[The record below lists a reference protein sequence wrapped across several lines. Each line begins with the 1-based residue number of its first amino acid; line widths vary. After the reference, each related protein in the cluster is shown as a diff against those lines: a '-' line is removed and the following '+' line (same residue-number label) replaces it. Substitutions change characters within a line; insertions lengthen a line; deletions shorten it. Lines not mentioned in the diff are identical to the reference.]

1 MGPSTVEQAG
11 VRRRGQLYVAGAAL
25 AWSSAGVLQRELS
38 VDTTTQLAGRAVF
51 AFLALGVFVVAISG
65 RRTTHAFRSMGRA
78 GLAVAV
84 CTAVASGSFIVALNH
99 ATVANVFFMQAAA
112 PIGAALIAWLAL
124 REAITRRACLAMVV
138 ALFGVVLM
146 VGAPGSS
153 SLLGI
158 GASLVMTLAFSVG
171 IVITR
176 HRRDVSMAPAVCLSQ
191 LLLVL
196 AFGPFAQPSSVT
208 GPDLGRSSCWDSVR

>member
-1 MGPSTVEQAG
+1 
-11 VRRRGQLYVAGAAL
+11 
-25 AWSSAGVLQRELS
+25 
-38 VDTTTQLAGRAVF
+38 
-51 AFLALGVFVVAISG
+51 
-65 RRTTHAFRSMGRA
+65 
-78 GLAVAV
+78 
-84 CTAVASGSFIVALNH
+84 
-99 ATVANVFFMQAAA
+99 MQAAA

-158 GASLVMTLAFSVG
+158 GASLVTTLAFSVG

-191 LLLVL
+191 LSLFTHS
-196 AFGPFAQPSSVT
+196 A
-208 GPDLGRSSCWDSVR
+208 RSHSLRA

>member
-1 MGPSTVEQAG
+1 M
-11 VRRRGQLYVAGAAL
+11 
-25 AWSSAGVLQRELS
+25 LQRELS

-84 CTAVASGSFIVALNH
+84 CTAVASGSFIVALND

-138 ALFGVVLM
+138 ALSGVAD
-146 VGAPGSS
+146 GRRSGSS

-208 GPDLGRSSCWDSVR
+208 GPTSACSSCWDSVRWRSAWRS